1 MYSLYKEKNNNPVSL
16 SKYKEIFYSKFNLK
30 LKKPH
35 KDTCRL
41 CDTFS
46 VQIKCAENS
55 LQNELEATHLKHL
68 QIAEELRSQMK
79 TDIKAAQEDE
89 ETETLT
95 FDLQKNHPHP
105 KLPTGIA
112 YYKRQLNLYNLGI
125 FVGSSQKGIFNVWL
139 ENEAGRGTQEVGSC
153 LRKFINENVNK
164 PVQKLILW
172 SDSYGGQN
180 RSIKLVLIL
189 IHILQNHATLESIS
203 LEFLLSGHS
212 FLPNG
217 SHFGD
222 VECALKYQQRLYTID
237 DYLQVM
243 RNCRQKQ
250 KFLVNRMTRL
260 DMISVSNMERAIT
273 NRKSDV
279 NKENISWLK
288 THEILLKKDNPT
300 LYMRNHITDTNF
312 SEVSIEKA
320 GKGRKPDLKL
330 IELPLLWPNGKPLS
344 AEKAKELKDILKLV
358 PQDAKP
364 FYAFLRSS
372 ETEDY
377 DEDIEGLGP
386 NIDIEIDESFLE
398 DV

>member
-1 MYSLYKEKNNNPVSL
+1 
-16 SKYKEIFYSKFNLK
+16 
-30 LKKPH
+30 
-35 KDTCRL
+35 
-41 CDTFS
+41 
-46 VQIKCAENS
+46 
-55 LQNELEATHLKHL
+55 
-68 QIAEELRSQMK
+68 MK
-79 TDIKAAQEDE
+79 TIIKAAQEDE

-95 FDLQKNHPHP
+95 FDLQKTHPLP
-105 KLPTGIA
+105 KLSTGIS

-139 ENEAGRGTQEVGSC
+139 ENEAGRGTQEVGSY

-172 SDSYGGQN
+172 SDSCGGQN

-203 LEFLLSGHS
+203 LKFLLSGHS
-212 FLPNG
+212 FLPND

-237 DYLQVM
+237 DYLEVM

-300 LYMRNHITDTNF
+300 TLYMRNHITETNF
-312 SEVSIEKA
+312 SE
-320 GKGRKPDLKL
+320 
-330 IELPLLWPNGKPLS
+330 PNGKPIS
-344 AEKAKELKDILKLV
+344 AEKAKDLKDILKLV
-358 PQDAKP
+358 PQDAKL

-386 NIDIEIDESFLE
+386 NIDFEIDESFLE